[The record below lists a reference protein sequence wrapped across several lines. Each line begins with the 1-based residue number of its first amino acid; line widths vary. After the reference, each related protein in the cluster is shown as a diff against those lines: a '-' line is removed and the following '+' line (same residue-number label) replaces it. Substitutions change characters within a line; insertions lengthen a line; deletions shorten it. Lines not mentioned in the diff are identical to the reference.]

1 MNEQLLKQEINH
13 MHASLCGAVADPNRI
28 MILYEL
34 EQGPKYVGE
43 LAEALELSQSATSRH
58 LKILKSQDIVSSKR
72 VGHYVT
78 YTLNAPKLIQALN
91 IFRTVLND
99 QLERQASLINLE

>member
-1 MNEQLLKQEINH
+1 MNEQRLKQEIYH

-43 LAEALELSQSATSRH
+43 LAEALQLNELSTSLDFKRSSRVRIFC
-58 LKILKSQDIVSSKR
+58 ILKAGR
-72 VGHYVT
+72 
-78 YTLNAPKLIQALN
+78 A
-91 IFRTVLND
+91 
-99 QLERQASLINLE
+99 